1 MRITR
6 FSGNANDDYEGLSAP
21 LRKTAD
27 KQFGLLRGDIR
38 HPSLHAKKYDE
49 SIGLWQARIN
59 RSWRFYFLIAHDAYY
74 IVSIRKHP
82 K

>member
-1 MRITR
+1 MRFE
-6 FSGNANDDYEGLSAP
+6 FSVQAYGCYELLP
-21 LRKTAD
+21 TELRRATD
-27 KQFGLLRGDIR
+27 KQIRFLVNDIR

>member
-1 MRITR
+1 MRFRYSPRAERDYMYLSPALRETLLKQVR
-6 FSGNANDDYEGLSAP
+6 FLVN
-21 LRKTAD
+21 
-27 KQFGLLRGDIR
+27 DIR

-59 RSWRFYFLIAHDAYY
+59 RSWRFYFLIARDAYY
-74 IVSIRKHP
+74 IVSIRKHA